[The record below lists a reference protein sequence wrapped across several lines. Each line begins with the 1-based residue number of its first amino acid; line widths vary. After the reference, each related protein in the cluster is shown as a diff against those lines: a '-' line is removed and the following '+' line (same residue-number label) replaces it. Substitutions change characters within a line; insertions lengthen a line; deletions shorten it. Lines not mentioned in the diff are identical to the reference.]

1 MKIIYSVEVCSEE
14 DDEEGKLGTVDV
26 SDELEDDDDGKLEE
40 DDDDG
45 KLEEDDDELEDDDGE
60 LDSCEEDDT

>member
-1 MKIIYSVEVCSEE
+1 LKIIYSVEVCSEE

-40 DDDDG
+40 DDD
-45 KLEEDDDELEDDDGE
+45 ELEDDDGE

>member
-40 DDDDG
+40 DDD
-45 KLEEDDDELEDDDGE
+45 ELEDDDGE